1 MTYNEYKN
9 TYKKTLKKYP
19 NTSAFFDILD
29 NKVIKEVV
37 THYTKQ
43 GAQWKETERKETTI
57 TGEFYMNVIDSI
69 YFFRNLGG
77 AETVRQSYT
86 KYGLIPDEL
95 ISTNPTR
102 TERTRRRYY
111 FD

>member
-1 MTYNEYKN
+1 MTYNEFKN

-19 NTSAFFDILD
+19 NTSAILYTLE
-29 NKVIKEVV
+29 NKTITETV
-37 THYTKQ
+37 THYVKNGT
-43 GAQWKETERKETTI
+43 QWKETDSKTQEI
-57 TGEFYMNVIDSI
+57 TGTFYMNVIDSI

-95 ISTNPTR
+95 ISTSPTR
-102 TERTRRRYY
+102 TERTRRTYI
-111 FD
+111 FH